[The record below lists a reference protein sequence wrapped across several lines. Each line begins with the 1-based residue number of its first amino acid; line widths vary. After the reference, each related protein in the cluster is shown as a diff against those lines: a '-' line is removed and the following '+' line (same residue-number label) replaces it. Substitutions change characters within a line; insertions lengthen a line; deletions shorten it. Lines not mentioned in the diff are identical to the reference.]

1 MEKYKIVFESYALR
15 DLREIV
21 RYIAEILKEPEIAER
36 IHNSIKKQILSL
48 ESMPYRHKLIDD
60 EVLNKKEIRKMP
72 VENYLAF
79 YFVKEETKTVHI
91 IRVLYNRREWKN
103 LI

>member
-1 MEKYKIVFESYALR
+1 MEKYKIVFEPYALR
-15 DLREIV
+15 DLNEIV
-21 RYIAEILKEPEIAER
+21 RYIAEILKEPTIAKR
-36 IHNSIKKQILSL
+36 IYKSIKEQILSL

-60 EVLNKKEIRKMP
+60 KVLNKKEIRKMP

-79 YFVKEETKTVHI
+79 YFVIEETKTVHI
-91 IRVLYNRREWKN
+91 IRILYSRRVWKN